1 MSQIHKRFSDDQ
13 VRAFFQSYCQGTLS
27 RADVEE
33 VLEIGKTRF
42 FSLLKKYRQNPDG
55 FSLTYVRSSPAKLSV
70 EEEAEI
76 KQALLEEKRIV
87 EDPDLPISGFNTA
100 IRDRLSESGI

>member
-13 VRAFFQSYCQGTLS
+13 VRAFFQSYCQGTPS

-55 FSLTYVRSSPAKLSV
+55 FSLTYERSSPAKLSV
-70 EEEAEI
+70 KEEAEI
-76 KQALLEEKRIV
+76 KQAFCWRR
-87 EDPDLPISGFNTA
+87 SYF
-100 IRDRLSESGI
+100 RLRRSYFC